1 MENYNL
7 PFNIVRKDN
16 QNVGY
21 IDIEGV
27 IGESFWGGETS
38 KDMIKN
44 DLENVKSS
52 NLNKLV
58 VRVNSLG
65 GDVNHA
71 LSIRDMLD
79 TMEIPMETQ
88 YNGLIASAGTFVGNN
103 TGKSL
108 ISENSM
114 WLVHQPALMSF
125 ANISE
130 MENNVETLKK
140 IEGIILN
147 TYPEKVDRGILS
159 ELMKEQNG
167 KGKWL
172 TAREAVDM
180 GFVDGILQD
189 QEIEEEELEVVNQR
203 LEGYGLPQIIA
214 VADVPE
220 GKSFIQKLKEKFF
233 GTKNEEITDEV
244 SDEEVQKMLDE
255 EYIPQLS
262 LYEEMDTR
270 IKNLEDLIKNLT
282 ENKDEE
288 SVQDV
293 EEEVDETGTDDVLVD
308 DVEDEVVEEEKP
320 ETEVET
326 EESDE
331 IEIDE
336 DEVEPSPEL
345 DKLKEIEEILKKM
358 QDENKELKNKVI
370 KMENE
375 PLSNSINSTPKDV
388 VVEDTRSLAERRK
401 EVYKNL
407 INLKK

>member
-1 MENYNL
+1 
-7 PFNIVRKDN
+7 
-16 QNVGY
+16 
-21 IDIEGV
+21 
-27 IGESFWGGETS
+27 
-38 KDMIKN
+38 
-44 DLENVKSS
+44 
-52 NLNKLV
+52 
-58 VRVNSLG
+58 
-65 GDVNHA
+65 
-71 LSIRDMLD
+71 
-79 TMEIPMETQ
+79 
-88 YNGLIASAGTFVGNN
+88 
-103 TGKSL
+103 
-108 ISENSM
+108 
-114 WLVHQPALMSF
+114 
-125 ANISE
+125 
-130 MENNVETLKK
+130 
-140 IEGIILN
+140 
-147 TYPEKVDRGILS
+147 
-159 ELMKEQNG
+159 
-167 KGKWL
+167 
-172 TAREAVDM
+172 
-180 GFVDGILQD
+180 
-189 QEIEEEELEVVNQR
+189 
-203 LEGYGLPQIIA
+203 
-214 VADVPE
+214 
-220 GKSFIQKLKEKFF
+220 
-233 GTKNEEITDEV
+233 
-244 SDEEVQKMLDE
+244 
-255 EYIPQLS
+255 
-262 LYEEMDTR
+262 MDTR

-288 SVQDV
+288 SVQEV